1 MEGLC
6 HFFYTLQ
13 VIKFAMRYLLL
24 FLTAAITVALC
35 YILDTRT
42 VLPAPLGR
50 LLAPQQGFWQNA
62 EPSDADFSA
71 DLHFNKLEGNATV
84 YFDER
89 LVPHIFAEKENDA
102 YFVQGFLHAKF
113 RLWQMELQTLS
124 AAGRISEIVGDVA
137 LDHDR
142 EFRSLGMVYAAEIW
156 EKEMEKDAPIK
167 QACDAYTAGVNAYIT
182 TLNSS
187 NLPLEY
193 KLLGYEPELW
203 SNLKTGLF
211 LKYMAYDLAA
221 HENDFEMTNA
231 LAFFKKSD
239 FNALFPSLQ
248 DSLDPIIPKGTVF
261 SPPAVVPVAPKDADS
276 VYFHQTDTATAVEN
290 TKPEKANGSNNWAVS
305 GSKTKSGAPI
315 LCNDP
320 HLGLNLPS
328 LWYEI
333 QLSVPGFNAY
343 GASFPGSP
351 GVIIGFNDSCAFG
364 FTNGGRDVRDYYEII
379 FKNQSK
385 TSYWYDSSWK
395 PTSFRIEKIKI
406 AGKPDFIDTV
416 AYTVFGPVM
425 YDNNF
430 SGKRNTGSKNY
441 AVRWT
446 AHDPS
451 NEMRLFYDLNHAKNY
466 NDYLQAAPYLKTPG
480 QNCVFAAKNGDIAI
494 RTQGNFPAKWK
505 GQGDFIMPG
514 TDSRYAWQ
522 GMIPQNEIPFQYN
535 PERGFVSSANQRPVD
550 STYPYYLGRD
560 YPTPRGLIINRKL
573 SAMQQ
578 ITPKDMMLLQTD
590 NYNVFAE
597 MAVPVILKNL
607 RMAELSDE
615 EKAYAGLLQNWN
627 YRSETDAKGPTVFDL
642 AWKYFSDTVYFDEY
656 ANAPEFTERP
666 LESTLLEGIIRD
678 SAFRFVD
685 DIRTNELE
693 TLPEMV
699 TRAFKKAVVDIKK
712 ADKENRLA
720 WGKYKDTR
728 VNHLLR
734 LPAFSQLHVPIGGGT
749 NIINAT
755 TETHG
760 PSWRMIV
767 SLTPET
773 EAYGIYPGGQSGNPG
788 SRFYDNAIS
797 KWAAGEYYSLWMMKP
812 SEQKDQR
819 VKWKMQFSKS

>member
-1 MEGLC
+1 
-6 HFFYTLQ
+6 
-13 VIKFAMRYLLL
+13 MRYLLL

-71 DLHFNKLEGNATV
+71 DLHFKNLEGNATV

-137 LDHDR
+137 VDHDR
-142 EFRSLGMVYAAEIW
+142 EFRRLGMVYAAEIW
-156 EKEMEKDAPIK
+156 EMEMEKDAPIK

-231 LAFFKKSD
+231 LAFFQKSD

-305 GSKTKSGAPI
+305 GSKTKSGSPI

-364 FTNGGRDVRDYYEII
+364 FTNGGRDVRDYYFTILTTPKIITII
-379 FKNQSK
+379 FRQ
-385 TSYWYDSSWK
+385 
-395 PTSFRIEKIKI
+395 P
-406 AGKPDFIDTV
+406 
-416 AYTVFGPVM
+416 
-425 YDNNF
+425 
-430 SGKRNTGSKNY
+430 
-441 AVRWT
+441 
-446 AHDPS
+446 
-451 NEMRLFYDLNHAKNY
+451 
-466 NDYLQAAPYLKTPG
+466 
-480 QNCVFAAKNGDIAI
+480 
-494 RTQGNFPAKWK
+494 
-505 GQGDFIMPG
+505 
-514 TDSRYAWQ
+514 
-522 GMIPQNEIPFQYN
+522 
-535 PERGFVSSANQRPVD
+535 
-550 STYPYYLGRD
+550 
-560 YPTPRGLIINRKL
+560 LI
-573 SAMQQ
+573 
-578 ITPKDMMLLQTD
+578 
-590 NYNVFAE
+590 
-597 MAVPVILKNL
+597 
-607 RMAELSDE
+607 
-615 EKAYAGLLQNWN
+615 
-627 YRSETDAKGPTVFDL
+627 
-642 AWKYFSDTVYFDEY
+642 
-656 ANAPEFTERP
+656 
-666 LESTLLEGIIRD
+666 
-678 SAFRFVD
+678 
-685 DIRTNELE
+685 
-693 TLPEMV
+693 
-699 TRAFKKAVVDIKK
+699 
-712 ADKENRLA
+712 
-720 WGKYKDTR
+720 
-728 VNHLLR
+728 
-734 LPAFSQLHVPIGGGT
+734 
-749 NIINAT
+749 
-755 TETHG
+755 
-760 PSWRMIV
+760 
-767 SLTPET
+767 
-773 EAYGIYPGGQSGNPG
+773 
-788 SRFYDNAIS
+788 
-797 KWAAGEYYSLWMMKP
+797 
-812 SEQKDQR
+812 
-819 VKWKMQFSKS
+819 